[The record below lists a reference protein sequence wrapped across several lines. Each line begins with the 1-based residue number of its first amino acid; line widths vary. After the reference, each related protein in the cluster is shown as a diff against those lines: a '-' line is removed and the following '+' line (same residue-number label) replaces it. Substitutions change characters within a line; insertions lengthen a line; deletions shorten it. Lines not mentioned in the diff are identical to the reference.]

1 MVITKKKSQP
11 ELNAENV
18 AVDVYPIAKK
28 TTTYRHANISKI
40 KIKANFNKV

>member
-18 AVDVYPIAKK
+18 AVDLYPIAKK
-28 TTTYRHANISKI
+28 QQHTDTQI
-40 KIKANFNKV
+40 